1 MIDDNTYRT
10 SFPPGQLPRSLA
22 GEGNANGNEDPIMG
36 LLQQMMGGG
45 GMPGGGPGGG
55 AEAGGGGLPPG
66 LAALLGAGAGAGGA
80 GPGSSGQALDRH
92 AYLWK
97 VVHAL
102 LALALGVY
110 ITTVTAFSGARFLRE
125 GRDFNDSNSNSNII
139 NIGAGSGTKDENLRI
154 RFQFFW
160 AFATAE
166 LGLQSARFFLDRG
179 RGVGSP
185 SATGWLG
192 FLVHVLPEPWKGWAL
207 LVGRYGMIYTTV
219 VQDAMVVV
227 FVLGFV
233 AWWRGEVG
241 G

>member
-1 MIDDNTYRT
+1 MG
-10 SFPPGQLPRSLA
+10 FAPGQLPPPPPLGA
-22 GEGNANGNEDPIMG
+22 GAGNGNQDAIMG
-36 LLQQMMGGG
+36 LLQQMMGGE
-45 GMPGGGPGGG
+45 GMPGGSPGGGG
-55 AEAGGGGLPPG
+55 AEAGGLPPG
-66 LAALLGAGAGAGGA
+66 LAAMLGAGAGAGGA
-80 GPGSSGQALDRH
+80 GPGSEQALDRH

-110 ITTVTAFSGARFLRE
+110 MATTVTTFSGARFLRDGDNH
-125 GRDFNDSNSNSNII
+125 GRQLHGNRNRG
-139 NIGAGSGTKDENLRI
+139 GAAETPELTTSMIK
-154 RFQFFW
+154 FQFFW

-179 RGVGSP
+179 RGRSSSSSSSSSLAGG
-185 SATGWLG
+185 GWLEI
-192 FLVHVLPEPWKGWAL
+192 LVHALPEPWAAWVMLWA
-207 LVGRYGMIYTTV
+207 RYAAISTTV

-227 FVLGFV
+227 FVLGVV